1 MYTIA
6 GVTGRVGSATA
17 ERLLDEGAP
26 VRVIVRDLA
35 KAQPWVERGADAAVV
50 DLGDR
55 AGLTAAIADSD
66 GFFTLL
72 PFDPATTDVHRDT
85 RALVS
90 SISGAVADSGVPH
103 VAMLSAAGADL
114 SAGTGPIVGG
124 LHDLEEALRSTGTV
138 VSAVRPGHFQ
148 EKVSDVLDAAR
159 YEGIYPVFA
168 ESADVPKPTVAT
180 RDIGAVVAQ
189 VLLAPPRRSE
199 AIDLDSP
206 VYTERQVAEILGRA
220 LNRQLEVVTIPKPG
234 WAAALVGA
242 GFSPNLADAL
252 VGLYDADERG
262 LLVPR
267 GDRTVRCDTGLETT
281 LARLLGAAV

>member
-1 MYTIA
+1 M
-6 GVTGRVGSATA
+6 
-17 ERLLDEGAP
+17 
-26 VRVIVRDLA
+26 RVIVRDLA

-66 GFFTLL
+66 GFTLL

-85 RALVS
+85 EHSCRRSRARLPQRCAPR
-90 SISGAVADSGVPH
+90 GDAVG
-103 VAMLSAAGADL
+103 GGGRL
-114 SAGTGPIVGG
+114 SAGTGLIVGG

-138 VSAVRPGHFQ
+138 GSEVRSGHFQ

-168 ESADVPKPTVAT
+168 SGPTSQPTVAT

-189 VLLAPPRRSE
+189 VRLAPPRRSE

-220 LNRQLEVVTIPKPG
+220 LSRQLEVVTIPKPG

-242 GFSPNLADAL
+242 GFSPNFADAL
-252 VGLYDADERG
+252 VGLYDADDRG

-281 LARLLGAAV
+281 LAQLVGAAV

>member
-35 KAQPWVERGADAAVV
+35 KAQPLLERGADAAVV

-281 LARLLGAAV
+281 LARLLGATV